1 MPHDV
6 DLIILLA
13 VGFGLALIF
22 GYLAVRLRLPPLIGY
37 LIAGI
42 IISPNTPGIVADI
55 HLANQLAELGVMFL
69 MFGVGMHFSLNDL
82 LQVRRIALPGA
93 ILQIAVATLLGI
105 GVSMIWGWSFGSAL
119 VFGLS
124 LSCAST
130 VVLLKAL
137 GDRGLLN
144 SVNGKIAVG
153 WLLVEDLV
161 MVLVLVL
168 LPATAALLGG
178 EALAGGADDNIWL
191 TLGITL
197 LKVVGFIAFMLI
209 IGKRLVPMIMQFVAR
224 LGSRELFTLTVVA
237 AAVSIAFGAYKIFGV
252 SMALGAFFAGMVVKE
267 SDFSHRAE
275 EETLPLRE
283 IFAILF
289 FVAVGM
295 LFDPRILVEQPVHV
309 LAVVAIIMVGK
320 TIAAMALVLFFRYPI
335 NTALTVGASLAQ
347 IGEFSFILATLG
359 VSLKLLSL
367 EGQNLILAG
376 ALISITL
383 NSFVFSAIEPVQRWI
398 RERSHL
404 ARLLER
410 SGDPLAMLP
419 DEVSQDYLRDQ
430 VVIVGHGEVGR
441 RITKQLMA
449 EDIKVVIA
457 EENREIVEN
466 LREKGIAAV
475 SGMAT
480 DPGVLIQAHIQHA
493 RLLVLSPM
501 DILDIHKIVDI
512 AKTLNPEI
520 QVLVCAESKEEAEV
534 IRRDQIGEVYFAKEE
549 MAKNMSNHIL
559 NQIQIAH
566 HQAPTKEQTLDTKKR
581 TVQCVFSYS
590 T

>member
-178 EALAGGADDNIWL
+178 EAFTGSTDDNIWL

-566 HQAPTKEQTLDTKKR
+566 HQTPTH
-581 TVQCVFSYS
+581 
-590 T
+590 

>member
-1 MPHDV
+1 MPHDI

-13 VGFGLALIF
+13 VGFGLALVF
-22 GYLAVRLRLPPLIGY
+22 GYIAARIRLPPLIGY

-42 IISPNTPGIVADI
+42 ILSPNTPGIVADM

-69 MFGVGMHFSLNDL
+69 MFGVGMHFSLSDL
-82 LQVRRIALPGA
+82 MQVRRIALPGA

-105 GVSMIWGWSFGSAL
+105 GISMMWGWSFGSAL

-168 LPATAALLGG
+168 LPATAVLLGG
-178 EALAGGADDNIWL
+178 TPIAGSDPTANIWM
-191 TLGITL
+191 TLAITL
-197 LKVVGFIAFMLI
+197 LKVAGFIAFMLI
-209 IGKRLVPMIMQFVAR
+209 IGKRLVPFIMQIVAR

-237 AAVSIAFGAYKIFGV
+237 AAVSIAFGAYKVFGV

-283 IFAILF
+283 IFSILF
-289 FVAVGM
+289 FVSVGM
-295 LFDPRILVEQPVHV
+295 LFDPRILIEQPLHV
-309 LAVVAIIMVGK
+309 LAVVGIIMIGK

-335 NTALTVGASLAQ
+335 NTALSVGASLAQ

-359 VSLKLLSL
+359 VSLHLLSL

-383 NSFVFSAIEPVQRWI
+383 NSFVFSAIEPIQNWI

-410 SGDPLAMLP
+410 SGDPLSMLP
-419 DEVSQDYLRDQ
+419 DEVSQEYLRDQ

-441 RITKQLMA
+441 RITRTLMQ
-449 EDIKVVIA
+449 DGIKVVIA

-475 SGMAT
+475 SGHAT
-480 DPGVLIQAHIQHA
+480 EAGVLIQAHIQHA

-512 AKTLNPEI
+512 AKTLNPQI

-534 IRRDQIGEVYFAKEE
+534 IRREAIGEVYFAKEE
-549 MAKNMSNHIL
+549 MAKNMTNHIL

-566 HQAPTKEQTLDTKKR
+566 HQDPTH
-581 TVQCVFSYS
+581 
-590 T
+590 

>member
-13 VGFGLALIF
+13 VGFGLALVF
-22 GYLAVRLRLPPLIGY
+22 GYLAARARLPPLIGY

-42 IISPNTPGIVADI
+42 IISPNTPGVVGDI
-55 HLANQLAELGVMFL
+55 QLANQLAELGVMFL
-69 MFGVGMHFSLNDL
+69 MFGVGMHFSLSDL
-82 LQVRRIALPGA
+82 MQVRRIALPGA

-105 GVSMIWGWSFGSAL
+105 GVSMMWGWSFGSAL

-161 MVLVLVL
+161 MVLALVL
-168 LPATAALLGG
+168 LPATALLLGG
-178 EALAGGADDNIWL
+178 VPIAGSDTDANIWM
-191 TLGITL
+191 TLALTL
-197 LKVVGFIAFMLI
+197 LKVAGFIAFMLI
-209 IGKRLVPMIMQFVAR
+209 IGKRLVPFIMQIVAR

-237 AAVSIAFGAYKIFGV
+237 AAVSIAFGAYKVFGV

-283 IFAILF
+283 IFSILF
-289 FVAVGM
+289 FVSVGM
-295 LFDPRILVEQPVHV
+295 LFDPRILFDQPMHV
-309 LAVVAIIMVGK
+309 LAVVGIIMVGK

-359 VSLKLLSL
+359 VSLQLLSL

-383 NSFVFSAIEPVQRWI
+383 NSFIFSAIEPVQNWI
-398 RERSHL
+398 RERSRL

-419 DEVSQDYLRDQ
+419 DDVSQDYLRDQ

-441 RITKQLMA
+441 RITRTLMA
-449 EDIKVVIA
+449 QDIKVVIA
-457 EENREIVEN
+457 EENRDIVES
-466 LREKGIAAV
+466 LRAKGIAAV
-475 SGMAT
+475 SGHARE
-480 DPGVLIQAHIQHA
+480 PSVLIQAHIQHA

-512 AKTLNPEI
+512 AKTLNPQI

-534 IRRDQIGEVYFAKEE
+534 IRRDGIGEVYFAKEE
-549 MAKNMSNHIL
+549 MAKNMTNHIL

-566 HQAPTKEQTLDTKKR
+566 HQEPTH
-581 TVQCVFSYS
+581 
-590 T
+590 

>member
-13 VGFGLALIF
+13 VGFGIALIF
-22 GYLAVRLRLPPLIGY
+22 GYIAARLRLPPLIGY
-37 LIAGI
+37 LVAGI

-105 GVSMIWGWSFGSAL
+105 GVSMFWGWSFGSAL
-119 VFGLS
+119 IFGLS

-137 GDRGLLN
+137 GDRGLLD

-168 LPATAALLGG
+168 LPATAVLLGG
-178 EALAGGADDNIWL
+178 HPLAGADPSQNIWITIGL
-191 TLGITL
+191 TL
-197 LKVVGFIAFMLI
+197 LKVTGFIAFMLI
-209 IGKRLVPMIMQFVAR
+209 IGKRLIPMIMQRVAR

-237 AAVSIAFGAYKIFGV
+237 SAVSVAYGSYAVFGV

-275 EETLPLRE
+275 EETLSLRE

-289 FVAVGM
+289 FVSVGM
-295 LFDPRILVEQPVHV
+295 LFDPKILIEQPLHI
-309 LAVVAIIMVGK
+309 LAVVAIIMIGK
-320 TIAAMALVLFFRYPI
+320 TLAAMALVLFFRYPI

-359 VSLKLLSL
+359 LSL
-367 EGQNLILAG
+367 GLLTLDAQNLILAG
-376 ALISITL
+376 ALFSITL
-383 NSFVFSAIEPVQRWI
+383 NSFVFSAIEPAQRWI

-419 DEVSQDYLRDQ
+419 DEVDQAYLRDQ
-430 VVIVGHGEVGR
+430 VVIIGYGGVGR
-441 RITKQLMA
+441 RISENLMQQN
-449 EDIKVVIA
+449 IKVVIA
-457 EENREIVEN
+457 EENREIVEK
-466 LREKGIAAV
+466 LRAQGMAAV
-475 SGMAT
+475 SGEAT
-480 DPGVLIQAHIQHA
+480 EPYVLIQAHIQHA
-493 RLLVLSPM
+493 RLLVISPM
-501 DILDIHKIVDI
+501 DILDIHRIVDI
-512 AKTLNPEI
+512 AKQLNPEI
-520 QVLVCAESKEEAEV
+520 QVLICAESKEEAAV
-534 IRRDQIGEVYFAKEE
+534 IRDENIGEVFYAKEE
-549 MAKNMSNHIL
+549 MAKNMSHHIL
-559 NQIQIAH
+559 NQIELAH
-566 HQAPTKEQTLDTKKR
+566 QSTLH
-581 TVQCVFSYS
+581 
-590 T
+590 

>member
-22 GYLAVRLRLPPLIGY
+22 GYIAARLRLPPLIGY

-42 IISPNTPGIVADI
+42 IISPKTPGIVADI
-55 HLANQLAELGVMFL
+55 TLANQLAELGVMFL
-69 MFGVGMHFSLNDL
+69 MFGVGMHFSLKDL
-82 LQVRRIALPGA
+82 IQVRRIAVPGA
-93 ILQIAVATLLGI
+93 ILQITVATLMGI
-105 GVSMIWGWSFGSAL
+105 AVSMMWGWNFGAAL

-137 GDRGLLN
+137 GDRGLLE

-161 MVLVLVL
+161 MVLALVL
-168 LPATAALLGG
+168 LPATAVLLGG
-178 EALAGGADDNIWL
+178 QALEGSDPNQNIWA

-197 LKVVGFIAFMLI
+197 LKVAGFIAFMLI
-209 IGKRLVPMIMQFVAR
+209 IGKRLVPMIMQYVAR

-237 AAVSIAFGAYKIFGV
+237 AAISIAYGSYAIFGV

-283 IFAILF
+283 VFSILF
-289 FVAVGM
+289 FVSVGM
-295 LFDPRILVEQPVHV
+295 LFDPRIILEQPLHI
-309 LAVVAIIMVGK
+309 LAVIGIIMIGK
-320 TIAAMALVLFFRYPI
+320 TLAAMALVLFFRYPL

-359 VSLKLLSL
+359 LSIGLLTL
-367 EGQNLILAG
+367 DAQNLILAG
-376 ALISITL
+376 ALISISL
-383 NSFVFSAIEPVQRWI
+383 NSVLFSAIEPVQNWI

-410 SGDPLAMLP
+410 SSDPLSMLP

-430 VVIVGHGEVGR
+430 VVMIGYGEVGR
-441 RITKQLMA
+441 RITRVLMD
-449 EDIKVVIA
+449 EGIKVVIA
-457 EENREIVEN
+457 EENREKVEN

-475 SGMAT
+475 SGRAT
-480 DPGVLIQAHIQHA
+480 EPSVLIQAHIQHA
-493 RLLVLSPM
+493 RLLVISPM
-501 DILDIHKIVDI
+501 DIIDIHKIVDT
-512 AKTLNPEI
+512 AKILNPQI
-520 QVLVCAESKEEAEV
+520 KVLLCAESKEEAEV
-534 IRRDQIGEVYFAKEE
+534 IRADEIGEVYYAKEE
-549 MAKNMSNHIL
+549 MAKNMTNHIL

-566 HQAPTKEQTLDTKKR
+566 QQESSH
-581 TVQCVFSYS
+581 
-590 T
+590 

>member
-13 VGFGLALIF
+13 VGFGMALIF
-22 GYLAVRLRLPPLIGY
+22 GYIAARLRLPPLIGY
-37 LIAGI
+37 LVAGI
-42 IISPNTPGIVADI
+42 IISPNTPGVVGDMQ
-55 HLANQLAELGVMFL
+55 LANQLAELGVMFL
-69 MFGVGMHFSLNDL
+69 MFGVGMHFSLKDL
-82 LQVRRIALPGA
+82 IQVRRIALPGA

-105 GVSMIWGWSFGSAL
+105 AVSMYWGWSLGSAI

-137 GDRGLLN
+137 GDRGLLD

-161 MVLVLVL
+161 MVLALVL
-168 LPATAALLGG
+168 LPATAVLLGG
-178 EALAGGADDNIWL
+178 QALPGTDTSQSIWV
-191 TLGITL
+191 TIGITL
-197 LKVVGFIAFMLI
+197 LKVTGFIAFMLI
-209 IGKRLVPMIMQFVAR
+209 IGKRLVPMILQLVAR

-237 AAVSIAFGAYKIFGV
+237 AAVSIAYGSYAVFGV

-283 IFAILF
+283 IFSILF
-289 FVAVGM
+289 FVSVGM
-295 LFDPRILVEQPVHV
+295 LFDPAILLAEPLRI

-320 TIAAMALVLFFRYPI
+320 TLAAIALVLFFRYPI

-359 VSLKLLSL
+359 LSL
-367 EGQNLILAG
+367 GLLTQDAQNLILAG
-376 ALISITL
+376 ALFSITL
-383 NSFVFSAIEPVQRWI
+383 NSFIFSAIEPAQRWI

-419 DEVSQDYLRDQ
+419 DEMDQEYLRDQ
-430 VVIVGHGEVGR
+430 VVIIGYGGVGR
-441 RITKQLMA
+441 RISENLIQQN
-449 EDIKVVIA
+449 IKVVIA
-457 EENREIVEN
+457 EENREIVEK
-466 LREKGIAAV
+466 LRFEGIAAV
-475 SGMAT
+475 SGEAT
-480 DPGVLIQAHIQHA
+480 EPYVLIQAHIQHA
-493 RLLVLSPM
+493 RLLVISPM
-501 DILDIHKIVDI
+501 DILDIHRIIDI
-512 AKTLNPEI
+512 AKQLNPEI
-520 QVLVCAESKEEAEV
+520 QVLICAESKEEAV
-534 IRRDQIGEVYFAKEE
+534 IIRKENIGEVFYAKEE
-549 MAKNMSNHIL
+549 MAKNMSHHIL
-559 NQIQIAH
+559 NQIELAH
-566 HQAPTKEQTLDTKKR
+566 K
-581 TVQCVFSYS
+581 S
-590 T
+590 TAH

>member
-1 MPHDV
+1 
-6 DLIILLA
+6 
-13 VGFGLALIF
+13 
-22 GYLAVRLRLPPLIGY
+22 
-37 LIAGI
+37 
-42 IISPNTPGIVADI
+42 
-55 HLANQLAELGVMFL
+55 
-69 MFGVGMHFSLNDL
+69 
-82 LQVRRIALPGA
+82 
-93 ILQIAVATLLGI
+93 
-105 GVSMIWGWSFGSAL
+105 
-119 VFGLS
+119 
-124 LSCAST
+124 
-130 VVLLKAL
+130 
-137 GDRGLLN
+137 
-144 SVNGKIAVG
+144 
-153 WLLVEDLV
+153 
-161 MVLVLVL
+161 
-168 LPATAALLGG
+168 
-178 EALAGGADDNIWL
+178 
-191 TLGITL
+191 
-197 LKVVGFIAFMLI
+197 
-209 IGKRLVPMIMQFVAR
+209 
-224 LGSRELFTLTVVA
+224 
-237 AAVSIAFGAYKIFGV
+237 
-252 SMALGAFFAGMVVKE
+252 
-267 SDFSHRAE
+267 
-275 EETLPLRE
+275 
-283 IFAILF
+283 
-289 FVAVGM
+289 
-295 LFDPRILVEQPVHV
+295 
-309 LAVVAIIMVGK
+309 
-320 TIAAMALVLFFRYPI
+320 MALVLFFRYPI

-566 HQAPTKEQTLDTKKR
+566 HQAPTH
-581 TVQCVFSYS
+581 
-590 T
+590 

>member
-13 VGFGLALIF
+13 VGFGMALIF
-22 GYLAVRLRLPPLIGY
+22 GYIAARLRLPPLIGY

-42 IISPNTPGIVADI
+42 IISPNTPGIVGDI

-105 GVSMIWGWSFGSAL
+105 GVSMYWGWSFGSAL
-119 VFGLS
+119 IFGLS

-137 GDRGLLN
+137 GDRGLLD

-161 MVLVLVL
+161 MVLALVL
-168 LPATAALLGG
+168 LPATAMLLGG
-178 EALAGGADDNIWL
+178 HALPGTDTSQSIWL
-191 TLGITL
+191 TIGITL
-197 LKVVGFIAFMLI
+197 LKVTGFIAFMLI

-237 AAVSIAFGAYKIFGV
+237 AAVSIAYGSYAVFGV

-283 IFAILF
+283 IFSILF
-289 FVAVGM
+289 FVSVGM
-295 LFDPRILVEQPVHV
+295 LFDPSILIEEPLRIL
-309 LAVVAIIMVGK
+309 AVIAIIMVGK
-320 TIAAMALVLFFRYPI
+320 TLAAIALVLFFLYPI

-359 VSLKLLSL
+359 LSL
-367 EGQNLILAG
+367 GLLTPDAQNLILAG
-376 ALISITL
+376 ALFSITL

-410 SGDPLAMLP
+410 SADPLAMLP
-419 DEVSQDYLRDQ
+419 DEVDQAYLRDQ
-430 VVIVGHGEVGR
+430 VVIIGYGGVGR
-441 RITKQLMA
+441 RISENLIQQN
-449 EDIKVVIA
+449 IKVVIA
-457 EENREIVEN
+457 EENREIVEK
-466 LREKGIAAV
+466 LRSQGIAAV
-475 SGMAT
+475 SGEAT
-480 DPGVLIQAHIQHA
+480 EPNVLIQAHIQHA
-493 RLLVLSPM
+493 RLLVISPM
-501 DILDIHKIVDI
+501 DILDIHRIVDI
-512 AKTLNPEI
+512 SKQLNPEI
-520 QVLVCAESKEEAEV
+520 QVLICAESKEEAAV
-534 IRRDQIGEVYFAKEE
+534 IRQENLGEVFYAKEE
-549 MAKNMSNHIL
+549 MAKNMSHHIL
-559 NQIQIAH
+559 NQIELAH
-566 HQAPTKEQTLDTKKR
+566 QYPAH
-581 TVQCVFSYS
+581 
-590 T
+590 

>member
-13 VGFGLALIF
+13 VGFGVALIF
-22 GYLAVRLRLPPLIGY
+22 GYIAARLRLPPLIGY

-42 IISPNTPGIVADI
+42 IISPNTPGIEADI

-69 MFGVGMHFSLNDL
+69 MFGVGMHFSLKDL
-82 LQVRRIALPGA
+82 LLVRRIALPGA

-105 GVSMIWGWSFGSAL
+105 GVSMLWGWSFGSAL

-137 GDRGLLN
+137 GDRGLLD

-168 LPATAALLGG
+168 LPATAVLLGG
-178 EALAGGADDNIWL
+178 KAPAGADGNIWL

-197 LKVVGFIAFMLI
+197 LKVIGFIAFMLI
-209 IGKRLVPMIMQFVAR
+209 VGKRVVPIIMQFVAR

-237 AAVSIAFGAYKIFGV
+237 AAVSIAYGSYAIFGV

-283 IFAILF
+283 IFSILF
-289 FVAVGM
+289 FVSVGM
-295 LFDPRILVEQPVHV
+295 LFDPHILVESPLHI
-309 LAVVAIIMVGK
+309 LAVIAIIMVGK
-320 TIAAMALVLFFRYPI
+320 TLAAMALVLFFRYPI

-359 VSLKLLSL
+359 VSLGLLSL
-367 EGQNLILAG
+367 EAQNLILAG
-376 ALISITL
+376 ALFSITL
-383 NSFVFSAIEPVQRWI
+383 NSFIFSAIEPVQRWI

-419 DEVSQDYLRDQ
+419 DEVDQAYLRDQ
-430 VVIVGHGEVGR
+430 VVIVGYGGVGR
-441 RITKQLMA
+441 RITENLIN
-449 EDIKVVIA
+449 ENIKVVIA
-457 EENREIVEN
+457 EENREIVEK
-466 LREKGIAAV
+466 LRNANIAAV
-475 SGMAT
+475 SGVAT
-480 DPGVLIQAHIQHA
+480 EPSVLIQAHIMHA
-493 RLLVLSPM
+493 RLLVISPM
-501 DILDIHKIVDI
+501 DILDIHRIVAI
-512 AKTLNPEI
+512 AKQLNPQI
-520 QVLVCAESKEEAEV
+520 QVLICAESKEEAAV
-534 IRRDQIGEVYFAKEE
+534 IRDENIGEVFYAKEE
-549 MAKNMSNHIL
+549 MAKNMSHHIL
-559 NQIQIAH
+559 NQIELAH
-566 HQAPTKEQTLDTKKR
+566 QS
-581 TVQCVFSYS
+581 TVH
-590 T
+590 

>member
-13 VGFGLALIF
+13 VGFGVALFF
-22 GYLAVRLRLPPLIGY
+22 GYIAARLRLPPLIGY

-42 IISPNTPGIVADI
+42 IISPNTPGVEADI

-82 LQVRRIALPGA
+82 LLVRRIALPGA

-105 GVSMIWGWSFGSAL
+105 GVSMLWGWNFGSAL

-137 GDRGLLN
+137 GDRGLLD

-168 LPATAALLGG
+168 LPATAVLLGG
-178 EALAGGADDNIWL
+178 KAPAGAEGNIWL

-197 LKVVGFIAFMLI
+197 LKVIGFIAFMLI
-209 IGKRLVPMIMQFVAR
+209 VGKRVVPIIMQFVAR

-237 AAVSIAFGAYKIFGV
+237 AAVSIAYGSYAIFGV

-283 IFAILF
+283 IFSILF
-289 FVAVGM
+289 FVSVGM
-295 LFDPRILVEQPVHV
+295 LFDPHILIERPLHI
-309 LAVVAIIMVGK
+309 LAVIAIIMVGK
-320 TIAAMALVLFFRYPI
+320 TLAAMALVLFFRYPI

-359 VSLKLLSL
+359 VSLGLLTL
-367 EGQNLILAG
+367 EAQNLILAG
-376 ALISITL
+376 ALFSITL
-383 NSFVFSAIEPVQRWI
+383 NSFIFSAIEPVQRWI

-419 DEVSQDYLRDQ
+419 DEVDQSYLRDQ
-430 VVIVGHGEVGR
+430 VVIVGYGGVGR
-441 RITKQLMA
+441 RITENLINQN
-449 EDIKVVIA
+449 IKVVIA
-457 EENREIVEN
+457 EENREIVEK
-466 LREKGIAAV
+466 LRQANIAAV
-475 SGMAT
+475 SGVAT
-480 DPGVLIQAHIQHA
+480 EPGVFIHAHIMHA
-493 RLLVLSPM
+493 RLLVISPM
-501 DILDIHKIVDI
+501 DILDIHRIVDI
-512 AKTLNPEI
+512 AKQLNPQI
-520 QVLVCAESKEEAEV
+520 QVLICAESKEEATV
-534 IRRDQIGEVYFAKEE
+534 IRDEHIGEVFYAKEE
-549 MAKNMSNHIL
+549 MAKNMSHHIL
-559 NQIQIAH
+559 NQIQLAH
-566 HQAPTKEQTLDTKKR
+566 Q
-581 TVQCVFSYS
+581 S
-590 T
+590 THH

>member
-13 VGFGLALIF
+13 VGFGMALIF
-22 GYLAVRLRLPPLIGY
+22 GYIAARLRLPPLIGY
-37 LIAGI
+37 LVAGI
-42 IISPNTPGIVADI
+42 IISPNTPGVVGDI
-55 HLANQLAELGVMFL
+55 QLANQLAELGVMFL
-69 MFGVGMHFSLNDL
+69 MFGVGMHFSLKDL

-93 ILQIAVATLLGI
+93 ILQIAVATLLGV
-105 GVSMIWGWSFGSAL
+105 GVSMYWGWSFGSAL
-119 VFGLS
+119 IFGLS

-137 GDRGLLN
+137 GDRGLLD

-161 MVLVLVL
+161 MVLALVL
-168 LPATAALLGG
+168 LPATAVLLGG
-178 EALAGGADDNIWL
+178 QALPETDSSQSIWI
-191 TLGITL
+191 TIGITL
-197 LKVVGFIAFMLI
+197 LKVTGFIAFMLI

-237 AAVSIAFGAYKIFGV
+237 AAVSIAYGSYAVFGV

-283 IFAILF
+283 IFSILF
-289 FVAVGM
+289 FVSVGM
-295 LFDPRILVEQPVHV
+295 LFDPSILVEAPLKI

-320 TIAAMALVLFFRYPI
+320 TLAAMALVLFFRYPI

-359 VSLKLLSL
+359 LSL
-367 EGQNLILAG
+367 GLLTPDAQNLILAG
-376 ALISITL
+376 ALFSITL

-419 DEVSQDYLRDQ
+419 DEVDQAYLRDQ
-430 VVIVGHGEVGR
+430 VVIIGYGGVGR
-441 RITKQLMA
+441 RISENLMQQN
-449 EDIKVVIA
+449 IKVVIA
-457 EENREIVEN
+457 EENREIVEK
-466 LREKGIAAV
+466 LRTQGIAAV
-475 SGMAT
+475 SGEAT
-480 DPGVLIQAHIQHA
+480 EPNVLIQAHIQHA
-493 RLLVLSPM
+493 RLLVISPM
-501 DILDIHKIVDI
+501 DILDIHRIVDI
-512 AKTLNPEI
+512 SKQLNPEI
-520 QVLVCAESKEEAEV
+520 QVLICAESKEEAV
-534 IRRDQIGEVYFAKEE
+534 IIREENIGEVFYAKEE
-549 MAKNMSNHIL
+549 MAKNMSHHIL
-559 NQIQIAH
+559 NQIELAH
-566 HQAPTKEQTLDTKKR
+566 QSEAH
-581 TVQCVFSYS
+581 
-590 T
+590 

>member
-22 GYLAVRLRLPPLIGY
+22 GYIAARIRLPPLIGY

-42 IISPNTPGIVADI
+42 IISPNTPGVVGDI
-55 HLANQLAELGVMFL
+55 QLANQLAELGVMFL
-69 MFGVGMHFSLNDL
+69 MFGVGMHFSLSDL
-82 LQVRRIALPGA
+82 MQVRRIALPGA

-105 GVSMIWGWSFGSAL
+105 GVSMMWGWSFGSAL

-168 LPATAALLGG
+168 LPATAVLLGG
-178 EALAGGADDNIWL
+178 TPIAGTDPNANIWL
-191 TLGITL
+191 TLGVTL
-197 LKVVGFIAFMLI
+197 IKVTGFIAFMLI
-209 IGKRLVPMIMQFVAR
+209 VGKRLVPWIMQMVAR

-237 AAVSIAFGAYKIFGV
+237 AAVSIAFGAYKVFGV

-283 IFAILF
+283 IFSILF
-289 FVAVGM
+289 FVSVGM
-295 LFDPRILVEQPVHV
+295 LFDPRILIEQPLHV
-309 LAVVAIIMVGK
+309 LAVIGIIMIGK

-359 VSLKLLSL
+359 LSLNLLSI

-383 NSFVFSAIEPVQRWI
+383 NSFIFSAIEPVQNWI

-410 SGDPLAMLP
+410 SGDPLSMLP
-419 DEVSQDYLRDQ
+419 DEVSQEYLRDQ
-430 VVIVGHGEVGR
+430 VVLVGHGEVGR
-441 RITKQLMA
+441 RITRELMA
-449 EDIKVVIA
+449 QNIKVVIA
-457 EENREIVEN
+457 EENREIVER
-466 LREKGIAAV
+466 LRQKGIAAV
-475 SGMAT
+475 SGHAT
-480 DPGVLIQAHIQHA
+480 EPSVLIQAHIQHA

-512 AKTLNPEI
+512 AKTLNPQI

-534 IRRDQIGEVYFAKEE
+534 IRRDNIGEVYFAKEE
-549 MAKNMSNHIL
+549 MAKNMTNHIL

-566 HQAPTKEQTLDTKKR
+566 HQEPTH
-581 TVQCVFSYS
+581 
-590 T
+590 

>member
-22 GYLAVRLRLPPLIGY
+22 GYIAARLRFPPLIGY

-42 IISPNTPGIVADI
+42 IISPNTPGIVGDI

-82 LQVRRIALPGA
+82 VQVRRIAVPGA
-93 ILQIAVATLLGI
+93 ILQITVATLLGM
-105 GVSMIWGWSFGSAL
+105 GVSMMWDWSFGSAL
-119 VFGLS
+119 IFGLS

-168 LPATAALLGG
+168 LPATAVLLGG
-178 EALAGGADDNIWL
+178 TPIAGSDPEANIWL
-191 TLGITL
+191 TLVMTL
-197 LKVVGFIAFMLI
+197 LKVIGFIAFMLI
-209 IGKRLVPMIMQFVAR
+209 IGKRLVPFIMHMVAR

-283 IFAILF
+283 IFSILF
-289 FVAVGM
+289 FVSVGM
-295 LFDPRILVEQPVHV
+295 LFDPLILIQQPLHV
-309 LAVVAIIMVGK
+309 LAVVGIILIGK

-359 VSLKLLSL
+359 VSLQLLSI

-383 NSFVFSAIEPVQRWI
+383 NSFIFAAVEPIQQWI
-398 RERSHL
+398 RDRSHL

-441 RITKQLMA
+441 HITQTLMQQG
-449 EDIKVVIA
+449 IKVVIA
-457 EENREIVEN
+457 EENREIVED
-466 LREKGIAAV
+466 LRAKGIAAV
-475 SGMAT
+475 SGHAT
-480 DPGVLIQAHIQHA
+480 EAGVLIQAHIQHA

-501 DILDIHKIVDI
+501 DLLDIHKIVDI
-512 AKTLNPEI
+512 AKILNPQI
-520 QVLVCAESKEEAEV
+520 QVLVCAESNEQAER
-534 IRRDQIGEVYFAKEE
+534 IRSDHLGEVYFAKTE

-566 HQAPTKEQTLDTKKR
+566 QHTPTH
-581 TVQCVFSYS
+581 
-590 T
+590 

>member
-6 DLIILLA
+6 GLIILLA
-13 VGFGLALIF
+13 VGFGLALVF
-22 GYLAVRLRLPPLIGY
+22 GYIAARLRLPPLIGY
-37 LIAGI
+37 LVAGI
-42 IISPNTPGIVADI
+42 LISPNTPGIEGDI

-69 MFGVGMHFSLNDL
+69 MFGVGMHFSLSDL
-82 LQVRRIALPGA
+82 IQVRRIALPGA
-93 ILQIAVATLLGI
+93 ILQIAVATLLGV
-105 GVSMIWGWSFGSAL
+105 GVTLLWDWPFGSAL

-168 LPATAALLGG
+168 LPATATLLGG
-178 EALAGGADDNIWL
+178 VTSSNNGDSNIWL

-197 LKVVGFIAFMLI
+197 LKVAGFIAFMLI
-209 IGKRLVPMIMQFVAR
+209 IGKRLVPFIMQIVAR

-237 AAVSIAFGAYKIFGV
+237 AAVSIAYGSYVIFGV

-283 IFAILF
+283 IFSILF
-289 FVAVGM
+289 FVSVGM
-295 LFDPRILVEQPVHV
+295 LFEPRILIEHPLNI
-309 LAVVAIIMVGK
+309 LAVVAIIMIGK
-320 TIAAMALVLFFRYPI
+320 TVAAMALVLFFRYPI

-367 EGQNLILAG
+367 EAQNLILAG

-383 NSFVFSAIEPVQRWI
+383 NSFMFSAVEPIQRWI
-398 RERSHL
+398 RARSNL

-410 SGDPLAMLP
+410 SSDPLAMLP
-419 DEVSQDYLRDQ
+419 DEVSQDYLHDQ
-430 VVIVGHGEVGR
+430 VVIIGYGETGR
-441 RITKQLMA
+441 RIIKTLQQHQ
-449 EDIKVVIA
+449 IKVVIA
-457 EENREIVEN
+457 DENREIIEN
-466 LREKGIAAV
+466 LREKGVAAV
-475 SGMAT
+475 KGSAT
-480 DPGVLIQAHIQHA
+480 EPSVLIQAHIMHA
-493 RLLVLSPM
+493 RLLVISALI
-501 DILDIHKIVDI
+501 DIVNIHQIVNI
-512 AKTLNPEI
+512 AKQLNPHL
-520 QVLVCAESKEEAEV
+520 QVLLCAESSEEAKILRAEE
-534 IRRDQIGEVYFAKEE
+534 IGEVYFAKEE
-549 MAKNMSNHIL
+549 MAKNMSQHIL
-559 NQIQIAH
+559 QHIALA
-566 HQAPTKEQTLDTKKR
+566 HQ
-581 TVQCVFSYS
+581 SNNS
-590 T
+590 H

>member
-13 VGFGLALIF
+13 VGFGMALIF
-22 GYLAVRLRLPPLIGY
+22 GYIAARLRLPPLIGY
-37 LIAGI
+37 LVAGI
-42 IISPNTPGIVADI
+42 IISPNTPGVVGDMQ
-55 HLANQLAELGVMFL
+55 LANQLAELGVMFL
-69 MFGVGMHFSLNDL
+69 MFGVGMHFSLKDL
-82 LQVRRIALPGA
+82 IQVRRIALPGA

-105 GVSMIWGWSFGSAL
+105 AVSMYWGWSLGSAI

-137 GDRGLLN
+137 GDRGLLD

-161 MVLVLVL
+161 MVVALVL
-168 LPATAALLGG
+168 LPATAVLLGG
-178 EALAGGADDNIWL
+178 QTLPGTDTSQSIWV
-191 TLGITL
+191 TIGITL
-197 LKVVGFIAFMLI
+197 LKVTGFIAFMLI
-209 IGKRLVPMIMQFVAR
+209 IGKRLVPMILQLVAR

-237 AAVSIAFGAYKIFGV
+237 AAVSIAYGSYAVFGV

-283 IFAILF
+283 IFSILF
-289 FVAVGM
+289 FVSVGM
-295 LFDPRILVEQPVHV
+295 LFDPAISLAEPLRI

-320 TIAAMALVLFFRYPI
+320 TLAAIALVLFFRYPI

-359 VSLKLLSL
+359 LSL
-367 EGQNLILAG
+367 GLLTQDAQNLILAG
-376 ALISITL
+376 ALFSITL
-383 NSFVFSAIEPVQRWI
+383 NSFVFSAIEPAQRWI

-419 DEVSQDYLRDQ
+419 DEMDQEYLRDQ
-430 VVIVGHGEVGR
+430 VVIIGYGGVGR
-441 RITKQLMA
+441 RISENLIQQN
-449 EDIKVVIA
+449 IKVVIA
-457 EENREIVEN
+457 EENREIVEK
-466 LREKGIAAV
+466 LRFEGIAAV
-475 SGMAT
+475 SGEAT
-480 DPGVLIQAHIQHA
+480 EPYVLIQAHIQHA
-493 RLLVLSPM
+493 RLLVISPM
-501 DILDIHKIVDI
+501 DILDIHRIIDI
-512 AKTLNPEI
+512 AKQLNPEI
-520 QVLVCAESKEEAEV
+520 QVLICAESKEEAV
-534 IRRDQIGEVYFAKEE
+534 IIRKENIGEVFYAKEE
-549 MAKNMSNHIL
+549 MAKNMSHHIL
-559 NQIQIAH
+559 NQIELAH
-566 HQAPTKEQTLDTKKR
+566 K
-581 TVQCVFSYS
+581 S
-590 T
+590 TAH

>member
-22 GYLAVRLRLPPLIGY
+22 GYIAARIRLPPLIGY

-42 IISPNTPGIVADI
+42 LISPNTPGVVGDI
-55 HLANQLAELGVMFL
+55 QLANQLAELGVMFL

-82 LQVRRIALPGA
+82 MQVRRIALPGA
-93 ILQIAVATLLGI
+93 VLQIAVATLLGI

-137 GDRGLLN
+137 SDRGLLN

-168 LPATAALLGG
+168 LPATAVLLGG
-178 EALAGGADDNIWL
+178 TPVAGTNPDANIWL
-191 TLGITL
+191 TLGLTL
-197 LKVVGFIAFMLI
+197 LKVAGFIAFMLI
-209 IGKRLVPMIMQFVAR
+209 IGKRLVPWIMQLVAR

-237 AAVSIAFGAYKIFGV
+237 AAVSIAFGAYKVFGV

-283 IFAILF
+283 IFSILF
-289 FVAVGM
+289 FVSVGM
-295 LFDPRILVEQPVHV
+295 LFDPRILIEQPLHV
-309 LAVVAIIMVGK
+309 LAVVGIIMIGK

-359 VSLKLLSL
+359 LSLNLLSI

-383 NSFVFSAIEPVQRWI
+383 NSFVFSAIEPVQKWI
-398 RERSHL
+398 RERSDL

-410 SGDPLAMLP
+410 SGDPLSMLP
-419 DEVSQDYLRDQ
+419 DEVSQEYLRDQ

-441 RITKQLMA
+441 RITRELMSQ
-449 EDIKVVIA
+449 DIKVVIA
-457 EENREIVEN
+457 EENREIVES
-466 LREKGIAAV
+466 LRQKGIAAV
-475 SGMAT
+475 SGHAT
-480 DPGVLIQAHIQHA
+480 EAGVLIQAHIQHA

-512 AKTLNPEI
+512 AKTLNPQI
-520 QVLVCAESKEEAEV
+520 QVLISAESKEEAEV
-534 IRRDQIGEVYFAKEE
+534 IRRDGIGEVYFAKEE
-549 MAKNMSNHIL
+549 MAKNMTNHIL

-566 HQAPTKEQTLDTKKR
+566 HQDPTH
-581 TVQCVFSYS
+581 
-590 T
+590 

>member
-1 MPHDV
+1 M
-6 DLIILLA
+6 
-13 VGFGLALIF
+13 ALVF
-22 GYLAVRLRLPPLIGY
+22 GYIAAHLRLPPLMGY
-37 LIAGI
+37 LIAGV

-82 LQVRRIALPGA
+82 MQVRRIALPGA
-93 ILQIAVATLLGI
+93 VLQIAVATLLGV
-105 GVSMIWGWSFGSAL
+105 GVSMMWGWSFGSAL
-119 VFGLS
+119 IFGLS

-137 GDRGLLN
+137 GDRGLLD

-161 MVLVLVL
+161 MVLALVL
-168 LPATAALLGG
+168 LPATAVLLGG
-178 EALAGGADDNIWL
+178 QAIDNASDENIWL
-191 TLGITL
+191 TLGLTL
-197 LKVVGFIAFMLI
+197 LKVSGFIAFMLI
-209 IGKRLVPMIMQFVAR
+209 VGKRLVPFIMQIVAR

-283 IFAILF
+283 IFSILF

-295 LFDPRILVEQPVHV
+295 LFDPRILIEEPLHV
-309 LAVVAIIMVGK
+309 LAVVGIIMVGK
-320 TIAAMALVLFFRYPI
+320 TIAAMALVLFFRYPL

-359 VSLKLLSL
+359 VSLQLLSL

-383 NSFVFSAIEPVQRWI
+383 NSFVFSAIEPVQNWI
-398 RERSHL
+398 RERSYL

-410 SGDPLAMLP
+410 SNDPLAMLP

-441 RITKQLMA
+441 HITQNLMA
-449 EDIKVVIA
+449 ENIKVVIA
-457 EENREIVEN
+457 EENREIVED

-475 SGMAT
+475 SGIAT
-480 DPGVLIQAHIQHA
+480 EAGVLIQAHIQHA

-512 AKTLNPEI
+512 AKTLNPAI
-520 QVLVCAESKEEAEV
+520 QVLVCAESKAEAEV
-534 IRRDQIGEVYFAKEE
+534 IRKDNIGEVYFAKEE
-549 MAKNMSNHIL
+549 MAKNMSNYIL
-559 NQIQIAH
+559 NQIEIAH
-566 HQAPTKEQTLDTKKR
+566 HQPPTH
-581 TVQCVFSYS
+581 
-590 T
+590 

>member
-6 DLIILLA
+6 DLIVLLA
-13 VGFGLALIF
+13 VGFGVALFF
-22 GYLAVRLRLPPLIGY
+22 GYLAARLRLPPLIGY

-42 IISPNTPGIVADI
+42 IISPNTPGIEADI

-82 LQVRRIALPGA
+82 LLVRRIAVPGA
-93 ILQIAVATLLGI
+93 ILQIAVATLLGV
-105 GVSMIWGWSFGSAL
+105 GVSMLWGWSFGSAL

-137 GDRGLLN
+137 GDRSLLD

-168 LPATAALLGG
+168 LPATAVLLGG
-178 EALAGGADDNIWL
+178 KAPEGADGNIWL
-191 TLGITL
+191 TLGLTL
-197 LKVVGFIAFMLI
+197 LKVIGFIAFMLI
-209 IGKRLVPMIMQFVAR
+209 VGKRVVPIIMQFVAR

-237 AAVSIAFGAYKIFGV
+237 AAVSIAYGSYAIFGV

-283 IFAILF
+283 IFSILF
-289 FVAVGM
+289 FVSVGM
-295 LFDPRILVEQPVHV
+295 LFDPHILVERPLHI
-309 LAVVAIIMVGK
+309 LAVIAIIMVGK
-320 TIAAMALVLFFRYPI
+320 TLAAMALVLFFRYPI

-359 VSLKLLSL
+359 VSLGLLSL
-367 EGQNLILAG
+367 EAQNLILAG
-376 ALISITL
+376 ALFSITL
-383 NSFVFSAIEPVQRWI
+383 NSFIFSAIEPVQRWI

-419 DEVSQDYLRDQ
+419 DEVDQAYLRDQ
-430 VVIVGHGEVGR
+430 VVIVGYGGVGR
-441 RITKQLMA
+441 RITENLIN
-449 EDIKVVIA
+449 ENIKVVIA
-457 EENREIVEN
+457 EENREIVEK
-466 LREKGIAAV
+466 LRQSNIAAV
-475 SGMAT
+475 SGVAT
-480 DPGVLIQAHIQHA
+480 EPGVLIQAHIMHA
-493 RLLVLSPM
+493 RLLVISPM
-501 DILDIHKIVDI
+501 DILDIHRIVAI
-512 AKTLNPEI
+512 AKQLNPQI
-520 QVLVCAESKEEAEV
+520 QVLICAESKEEAAV
-534 IRRDQIGEVYFAKEE
+534 IRDENIGEVFYAKEE
-549 MAKNMSNHIL
+549 MAKNMSHHIL
-559 NQIQIAH
+559 NQIELAH
-566 HQAPTKEQTLDTKKR
+566 Q
-581 TVQCVFSYS
+581 S
-590 T
+590 TIH

>member
-13 VGFGLALIF
+13 VGFGIALIF
-22 GYLAVRLRLPPLIGY
+22 GYIAARLRLPPLIGY
-37 LIAGI
+37 LVAGI

-82 LQVRRIALPGA
+82 LLVRRIALPGA
-93 ILQIAVATLLGI
+93 ILQIAVATLLGVA
-105 GVSMIWGWSFGSAL
+105 VSMFWGWSFGSAL
-119 VFGLS
+119 IFGLS

-137 GDRGLLN
+137 SDRGLLD

-168 LPATAALLGG
+168 LPATAVLLGG
-178 EALAGGADDNIWL
+178 HTLAGTDTSQNIWITIGL
-191 TLGITL
+191 TL
-197 LKVVGFIAFMLI
+197 LKVTGFIAFMLI
-209 IGKRLVPMIMQFVAR
+209 IGKRLIPKIMQLVAR

-237 AAVSIAFGAYKIFGV
+237 AAVSIAYGSYAIFGV

-275 EETLPLRE
+275 EETLSLRE

-289 FVAVGM
+289 FVSVGM
-295 LFDPRILVEQPVHV
+295 LFDPKILIEQPLHI
-309 LAVVAIIMVGK
+309 LAVVAIIMIGK
-320 TIAAMALVLFFRYPI
+320 TLAAMALVLFFRYPI

-359 VSLKLLSL
+359 LSL
-367 EGQNLILAG
+367 GLLTPDAQNLILAG
-376 ALISITL
+376 ALFSITL
-383 NSFVFSAIEPVQRWI
+383 NSFVFSAIEPAQRWI

-419 DEVSQDYLRDQ
+419 DEVDQAYLRDQ
-430 VVIVGHGEVGR
+430 VVIIGYGGVGR
-441 RITKQLMA
+441 RISENLMQQN
-449 EDIKVVIA
+449 IKVVIA
-457 EENREIVEN
+457 EENREIVEK
-466 LREKGIAAV
+466 LRAQGMAAV
-475 SGMAT
+475 SGEAT
-480 DPGVLIQAHIQHA
+480 EPYVLIQAHIQHA
-493 RLLVLSPM
+493 RLLVISPM
-501 DILDIHKIVDI
+501 DILDIHRIVDI
-512 AKTLNPEI
+512 AQQLNPQI
-520 QVLVCAESKEEAEV
+520 QVLICAESKEEAAV
-534 IRRDQIGEVYFAKEE
+534 IRDENIGEVFYAKEE
-549 MAKNMSNHIL
+549 MAKNMSHHIL
-559 NQIQIAH
+559 NQIELAH
-566 HQAPTKEQTLDTKKR
+566 QSTLH
-581 TVQCVFSYS
+581 
-590 T
+590 

>member
-6 DLIILLA
+6 ELIILLA
-13 VGFGLALIF
+13 VGFGFALIF
-22 GYLAVRLRLPPLIGY
+22 GYIAARLRLPPLIGY

-42 IISPNTPGIVADI
+42 ILSPNTPGIVGDI

-82 LQVRRIALPGA
+82 MQVKRIALPGA
-93 ILQIAVATLLGI
+93 VLQIAVATLLGM
-105 GVSMIWGWSFGSAL
+105 GVSMLWGWNMGSAL

-168 LPATAALLGG
+168 LPATAVLLGG
-178 EALAGGADDNIWL
+178 QPLTDSAADENIWL

-197 LKVVGFIAFMLI
+197 LKVMGFIAFMLI
-209 IGKRLVPMIMQFVAR
+209 IGKRLVPMIMQVVAR

-237 AAVSIAFGAYKIFGV
+237 AAVSIAFGAYKVFGV

-283 IFAILF
+283 IFSILF
-289 FVAVGM
+289 FVSVGM
-295 LFDPRILVEQPVHV
+295 LFDPRILIEQPLHV
-309 LAVVAIIMVGK
+309 LFVVAIIMIGK

-359 VSLKLLSL
+359 VSLNLLSM

-383 NSFVFSAIEPVQRWI
+383 NYFVFSAIEPAQKLI
-398 RERSHL
+398 RERSNL

-430 VVIVGHGEVGR
+430 VVLVGHGEVGR
-441 RITKQLMA
+441 RITRELMH
-449 EDIKVVIA
+449 ENIKVVIA
-457 EENREIVEN
+457 EENREIVED

-475 SGMAT
+475 SGVAT
-480 DPGVLIQAHIQHA
+480 EPGVLIQAHIQHA
-493 RLLVLSPM
+493 RLLVISPM

-512 AKTLNPEI
+512 AKTLNPSI

-534 IRRDQIGEVYFAKEE
+534 IRRDNIGEVYYAKEE

-566 HQAPTKEQTLDTKKR
+566 HQTPTH
-581 TVQCVFSYS
+581 
-590 T
+590 

>member
-13 VGFGLALIF
+13 VGFGLALAF
-22 GYLAVRLRLPPLIGY
+22 GYIAARLRLPPLIGY

-42 IISPNTPGIVADI
+42 LISPNTPGVVGDI
-55 HLANQLAELGVMFL
+55 QLANQLAELGVMFL

-82 LQVRRIALPGA
+82 MQVRRIALPGA
-93 ILQIAVATLLGI
+93 ILQIAVATLLGV
-105 GVSMIWGWSFGSAL
+105 GVSMLWGWSFGSAL

-137 GDRGLLN
+137 GDRGLLE
-144 SVNGKIAVG
+144 SINGKIAVG

-161 MVLVLVL
+161 MVLALVL
-168 LPATAALLGG
+168 LPATAVLLGG
-178 EALAGGADDNIWL
+178 QALEGSSDGNIWL

-197 LKVVGFIAFMLI
+197 LKVAGFIAFMLI
-209 IGKRLVPMIMQFVAR
+209 VGKRLIPMIMQVVAR

-237 AAVSIAFGAYKIFGV
+237 AAVSIAFGAYKVFGV

-283 IFAILF
+283 IFSILF
-289 FVAVGM
+289 FVSVGM
-295 LFDPRILVEQPVHV
+295 LFDPRIMIEQPLHV
-309 LAVVAIIMVGK
+309 LAVVAIIMIGK

-347 IGEFSFILATLG
+347 IGEFSFILAALG
-359 VSLKLLSL
+359 VSLNLLSL

-383 NSFVFSAIEPVQRWI
+383 NSFIFAAIEPVQKWI
-398 RERSHL
+398 RERSNL

-441 RITKQLMA
+441 RITTSLM
-449 EDIKVVIA
+449 EQNIKVVIA
-457 EENREIVEN
+457 EENREIVEK
-466 LREKGIAAV
+466 LRAKGIAAV
-475 SGMAT
+475 SGVAT
-480 DPGVLIQAHIQHA
+480 EPGVLIQAHIQHA
-493 RLLVLSPM
+493 RLLVISPM

-534 IRRDQIGEVYFAKEE
+534 IRRDNVGAVYYAKEE
-549 MAKNMSNHIL
+549 MAKNISRHIL
-559 NQIQIAH
+559 HQIQMAH
-566 HQAPTKEQTLDTKKR
+566 QHGSAH
-581 TVQCVFSYS
+581 
-590 T
+590 

>member
-13 VGFGLALIF
+13 VGFGIALIF
-22 GYLAVRLRLPPLIGY
+22 GYIAARLRLPPLIGY
-37 LIAGI
+37 LVAGI

-82 LQVRRIALPGA
+82 LLVRRIALPGA
-93 ILQIAVATLLGI
+93 ILQIAVATLLGVA
-105 GVSMIWGWSFGSAL
+105 VSMFWGWSFGSAL
-119 VFGLS
+119 IFGLS

-137 GDRGLLN
+137 SDRGLLD

-168 LPATAALLGG
+168 LPATAVLLGG
-178 EALAGGADDNIWL
+178 HPLAGTDTSQNIWITIGL
-191 TLGITL
+191 TL
-197 LKVVGFIAFMLI
+197 LKVTGFIAFMLI
-209 IGKRLVPMIMQFVAR
+209 IGKRLIPKIMQLVAR

-237 AAVSIAFGAYKIFGV
+237 AAVSIAYGSYAIFGV

-275 EETLPLRE
+275 EETLSLRE

-289 FVAVGM
+289 FVSVGM
-295 LFDPRILVEQPVHV
+295 LFDPKILIEQPLHI
-309 LAVVAIIMVGK
+309 LAVVAIIMIGK
-320 TIAAMALVLFFRYPI
+320 TLAAMALVLFFRYPI

-359 VSLKLLSL
+359 LSL
-367 EGQNLILAG
+367 GLLTPDAQNLILAG
-376 ALISITL
+376 ALFSITL
-383 NSFVFSAIEPVQRWI
+383 NSFVFSAIEPAQRWI

-419 DEVSQDYLRDQ
+419 DEVDQAYLRDQ
-430 VVIVGHGEVGR
+430 VVIIGYGGVGR
-441 RITKQLMA
+441 RISENLMQQN
-449 EDIKVVIA
+449 IKVVIA
-457 EENREIVEN
+457 EENREIVEK
-466 LREKGIAAV
+466 LRDQGMAAV
-475 SGMAT
+475 SGEAT
-480 DPGVLIQAHIQHA
+480 EPYVLIQAHIQHA
-493 RLLVLSPM
+493 RLLVISPM
-501 DILDIHKIVDI
+501 DILDIHRIVDI
-512 AKTLNPEI
+512 AKQLNPEI
-520 QVLVCAESKEEAEV
+520 QVLICAESKEEAAV
-534 IRRDQIGEVYFAKEE
+534 IRDENIGEVFYAKEE
-549 MAKNMSNHIL
+549 MAKNMSHHIL
-559 NQIQIAH
+559 NQIELAH
-566 HQAPTKEQTLDTKKR
+566 QSTLH
-581 TVQCVFSYS
+581 
-590 T
+590 

>member
-13 VGFGLALIF
+13 VGFGLALLF
-22 GYLAVRLRLPPLIGY
+22 GYIAARLRLPPLIGY
-37 LIAGI
+37 LVAGI
-42 IISPNTPGIVADI
+42 LISPNTPGVVGDI
-55 HLANQLAELGVMFL
+55 ALANQLAELGVMFL

-82 LQVRRIALPGA
+82 MQVKRIALPGA

-105 GVSMIWGWSFGSAL
+105 GVSMMWGWSFGSAL
-119 VFGLS
+119 IFGLS

-137 GDRGLLN
+137 GDRGLLE

-161 MVLVLVL
+161 MVLALVL
-168 LPATAALLGG
+168 LPATAVLLGG
-178 EALAGGADDNIWL
+178 QAIEGSNDENIWL

-197 LKVVGFIAFMLI
+197 VKVIGFIAFMLI
-209 IGKRLVPMIMQFVAR
+209 VGKRVVPFIMQLVAR

-237 AAVSIAFGAYKIFGV
+237 AAVSIAFGAYKVFGV

-295 LFDPRILVEQPVHV
+295 LFDPRILLEQPLHV
-309 LAVVAIIMVGK
+309 LAVVGIIMVGK

-347 IGEFSFILATLG
+347 IGEFSFILAALG
-359 VSLKLLSL
+359 VSLGLLSL

-383 NSFVFSAIEPVQRWI
+383 NSFLFSAIEPVQRWI
-398 RERSHL
+398 RERSYL

-410 SGDPLAMLP
+410 SSDPLAMLP

-430 VVIVGHGEVGR
+430 VVLVGHGEVGR
-441 RITKQLMA
+441 RITQTLMQN
-449 EDIKVVIA
+449 DIKVVIA
-457 EENREIVEN
+457 EENREIVER

-475 SGMAT
+475 SGVAT
-480 DPGVLIQAHIQHA
+480 EPSVLIQAHIQHA

-501 DILDIHKIVDI
+501 DIVDIHKIVDI
-512 AKTLNPEI
+512 AKTLNPQI
-520 QVLVCAESKEEAEV
+520 QVLLCAESKEEAEV
-534 IRRDQIGEVYFAKEE
+534 IRRDNIGDVYYAKEE
-549 MAKNMSNHIL
+549 MANNMSDHIL
-559 NQIQIAH
+559 NQIQLAH
-566 HQAPTKEQTLDTKKR
+566 HQAP
-581 TVQCVFSYS
+581 SH
-590 T
+590 

>member
-22 GYLAVRLRLPPLIGY
+22 GYIAARLRLPPLVGY

-42 IISPNTPGIVADI
+42 IISPKTPGIVADLT
-55 HLANQLAELGVMFL
+55 LANQLAELGVMFL
-69 MFGVGMHFSLNDL
+69 MFGVGMHFSLKDL
-82 LQVRRIALPGA
+82 MQVRRIAIPGA
-93 ILQIAVATLLGI
+93 ILQITVATLLGI
-105 GVSMIWGWSFGSAL
+105 AISMAWGWSFGSAL

-137 GDRGLLN
+137 GDRGLLD

-161 MVLVLVL
+161 MVLALVL
-168 LPATAALLGG
+168 LPAMAVLLGG
-178 EALAGGADDNIWL
+178 NALEGSDPDQNIWM
-191 TLGITL
+191 TLGLTL
-197 LKVVGFIAFMLI
+197 LKVTGFIAFMLI
-209 IGKRLVPMIMQFVAR
+209 IGKRLVPKIMQLVVR

-237 AAVSIAFGAYKIFGV
+237 AAISIAYGSYAIFGV

-283 IFAILF
+283 VFSILF
-289 FVAVGM
+289 FVSVGM
-295 LFDPRILVEQPVHV
+295 LFDPKIIIEQPLHI
-309 LAVVAIIMVGK
+309 LAVIGIIMVGK
-320 TIAAMALVLFFRYPI
+320 TLAAMALVLFFRYPL

-359 VSLKLLSL
+359 LSIGLLTL
-367 EGQNLILAG
+367 EAQNLILAG
-376 ALISITL
+376 ALFSISL
-383 NSFVFSAIEPVQRWI
+383 NSLLFSAVEPVQKWI

-441 RITKQLMA
+441 RITKTLMQ
-449 EDIKVVIA
+449 DGIKVVIA

-475 SGMAT
+475 SGSAT
-480 DPGVLIQAHIQHA
+480 EPGVLIQAHIQHA
-493 RLLVLSPM
+493 RLLLISPM
-501 DILDIHKIVDI
+501 DILDIHKIVDT
-512 AKTLNPEI
+512 AKILNPQI
-520 QVLVCAESKEEAEV
+520 QVLVCAENKAEADL
-534 IRRDQIGEVYFAKEE
+534 IRAENLGEVYFAKEE
-549 MAKNMSNHIL
+549 MAKNMSNYIL
-559 NQIQIAH
+559 NQIEIAH
-566 HQAPTKEQTLDTKKR
+566 HQSP
-581 TVQCVFSYS
+581 SH
-590 T
+590 

>member
-13 VGFGLALIF
+13 VGFGMALIF
-22 GYLAVRLRLPPLIGY
+22 GYIAARLRLPPLIGY
-37 LIAGI
+37 LVAGI
-42 IISPNTPGIVADI
+42 IISPNTPGVVGDI
-55 HLANQLAELGVMFL
+55 QLANQLAELGVMFL
-69 MFGVGMHFSLNDL
+69 MFGVGMHFSLKDL

-93 ILQIAVATLLGI
+93 ILQIAVATLLGVA
-105 GVSMIWGWSFGSAL
+105 VSMYWGWSFGSAL
-119 VFGLS
+119 IFGLS

-137 GDRGLLN
+137 GDRGLLD

-161 MVLVLVL
+161 MVLALVL
-168 LPATAALLGG
+168 LPATAVLLGG
-178 EALAGGADDNIWL
+178 QALPGTDTSQSIWV
-191 TLGITL
+191 TIGITL
-197 LKVVGFIAFMLI
+197 LKVTGFIAFMLI

-237 AAVSIAFGAYKIFGV
+237 AAVSIAYGSYAVFGV

-283 IFAILF
+283 IFSILF
-289 FVAVGM
+289 FVSVGM
-295 LFDPRILVEQPVHV
+295 LFDPSILVEAPLKI

-320 TIAAMALVLFFRYPI
+320 TLAAMALVLFFRYPI

-359 VSLKLLSL
+359 LSL
-367 EGQNLILAG
+367 GLLTSDAQNLILAG
-376 ALISITL
+376 ALFSITL

-419 DEVSQDYLRDQ
+419 DEVDQAYLRDQ
-430 VVIVGHGEVGR
+430 VVIIGYGGVGR
-441 RITKQLMA
+441 RISENLMQQN
-449 EDIKVVIA
+449 IKVVIA
-457 EENREIVEN
+457 EENREIVEK
-466 LREKGIAAV
+466 LRAQGRAAV
-475 SGMAT
+475 SGEAT
-480 DPGVLIQAHIQHA
+480 EPNVLIQAHIQHA
-493 RLLVLSPM
+493 RLLVISPM
-501 DILDIHKIVDI
+501 DILDIHRIVDI
-512 AKTLNPEI
+512 SKQLNPEI
-520 QVLVCAESKEEAEV
+520 QVLICAESKEEAV
-534 IRRDQIGEVYFAKEE
+534 IIREENIGEVFYAKEE
-549 MAKNMSNHIL
+549 MAKNMSHHIL
-559 NQIQIAH
+559 NQIELAH
-566 HQAPTKEQTLDTKKR
+566 QTEAH
-581 TVQCVFSYS
+581 
-590 T
+590 

>member
-6 DLIILLA
+6 DLIVLLA
-13 VGFGLALIF
+13 VGFGVALFF
-22 GYLAVRLRLPPLIGY
+22 GYLAARLRLPPLIGY

-42 IISPNTPGIVADI
+42 IISPNTPGIEADI

-82 LQVRRIALPGA
+82 LLVRRIAVPGA
-93 ILQIAVATLLGI
+93 ILQIAVATLLGV
-105 GVSMIWGWSFGSAL
+105 GVSMLWGWSFGSAL

-137 GDRGLLN
+137 GDRGLLD

-168 LPATAALLGG
+168 LPATAVLLGG
-178 EALAGGADDNIWL
+178 KAPEGANGNIWL
-191 TLGITL
+191 TLGLTL
-197 LKVVGFIAFMLI
+197 LKVIGFIAFMLI
-209 IGKRLVPMIMQFVAR
+209 VGKRVVPIIMQFVAR

-237 AAVSIAFGAYKIFGV
+237 AAVSIAYGSYAIFGV

-283 IFAILF
+283 IFSILF
-289 FVAVGM
+289 FVSVGM
-295 LFDPRILVEQPVHV
+295 LFDPHILVERPLHI
-309 LAVVAIIMVGK
+309 LAVIAIIMIGK
-320 TIAAMALVLFFRYPI
+320 TLAAMALVLFFRYPL

-359 VSLKLLSL
+359 VSLGLLSL
-367 EGQNLILAG
+367 EAQNLILAG
-376 ALISITL
+376 ALFSITL
-383 NSFVFSAIEPVQRWI
+383 NSFIFSAIEPVQRWI

-419 DEVSQDYLRDQ
+419 DEVDQAYLRDQ
-430 VVIVGHGEVGR
+430 VVIVGYGGVGR
-441 RITKQLMA
+441 RITENLIN
-449 EDIKVVIA
+449 ENIKVVIA
-457 EENREIVEN
+457 EENREIVEK
-466 LREKGIAAV
+466 LRQSNIAAV
-475 SGMAT
+475 SGVAT
-480 DPGVLIQAHIQHA
+480 EPGVLIQAHIMHA
-493 RLLVLSPM
+493 RLLVISPM
-501 DILDIHKIVDI
+501 DILDIHRIVAI
-512 AKTLNPEI
+512 AKQLNPQI
-520 QVLVCAESKEEAEV
+520 QVLICAESKEEAAV
-534 IRRDQIGEVYFAKEE
+534 IRDENIGEVFYAKEE
-549 MAKNMSNHIL
+549 MAKNMSHHIL
-559 NQIQIAH
+559 NQIELAH
-566 HQAPTKEQTLDTKKR
+566 Q
-581 TVQCVFSYS
+581 S
-590 T
+590 TIH

>member
-13 VGFGLALIF
+13 VGFGMALIF
-22 GYLAVRLRLPPLIGY
+22 GYIAARLRLPPLIGY

-42 IISPNTPGIVADI
+42 IISPNTPGIVGDI

-105 GVSMIWGWSFGSAL
+105 GVSMYWGWSFGSAL
-119 VFGLS
+119 IFGLS

-137 GDRGLLN
+137 GDRGLLD

-161 MVLVLVL
+161 MVLALVL
-168 LPATAALLGG
+168 LPATAMLLGG
-178 EALAGGADDNIWL
+178 HALPGTDTSQSIWL
-191 TLGITL
+191 TIGITL
-197 LKVVGFIAFMLI
+197 LKVTGFIAFMLI

-224 LGSRELFTLTVVA
+224 LGSLELFTLTVVA
-237 AAVSIAFGAYKIFGV
+237 AAVSIAYGSYAVFGV

-283 IFAILF
+283 IFSILF
-289 FVAVGM
+289 FVSVGM
-295 LFDPRILVEQPVHV
+295 LFDPSILIEEPLRIL
-309 LAVVAIIMVGK
+309 AVIAIIMVGK
-320 TIAAMALVLFFRYPI
+320 TLAAIALVLFFRYPI

-359 VSLKLLSL
+359 LSL
-367 EGQNLILAG
+367 GLLTPDAQNLILAG
-376 ALISITL
+376 ALFSITL

-410 SGDPLAMLP
+410 SADPLAMLP
-419 DEVSQDYLRDQ
+419 DEVDQAYLRDQ
-430 VVIVGHGEVGR
+430 VVIIGYGGVGR
-441 RITKQLMA
+441 RISENLIQQN
-449 EDIKVVIA
+449 IKVVIA
-457 EENREIVEN
+457 EENREIVEK
-466 LREKGIAAV
+466 LRSQGIAAV
-475 SGMAT
+475 SGEAT
-480 DPGVLIQAHIQHA
+480 EPNVLIQAHIQHA
-493 RLLVLSPM
+493 RLLVISPM
-501 DILDIHKIVDI
+501 DILDIHRIVDI
-512 AKTLNPEI
+512 SKQLNPEI
-520 QVLVCAESKEEAEV
+520 QVLICAESKEEAAV
-534 IRRDQIGEVYFAKEE
+534 IREEQLGEVFYAKEE
-549 MAKNMSNHIL
+549 MAKNMSHHIL
-559 NQIQIAH
+559 NQIELAH
-566 HQAPTKEQTLDTKKR
+566 QYPAH
-581 TVQCVFSYS
+581 
-590 T
+590 

>member
-6 DLIILLA
+6 ELIILLA
-13 VGFGLALIF
+13 VGFSLALVF
-22 GYLAVRLRLPPLIGY
+22 GYIAARLRLPPLMGY
-37 LIAGI
+37 LIAGV

-82 LQVRRIALPGA
+82 MQVRRIALPGA
-93 ILQIAVATLLGI
+93 VLQIAVATLLGV
-105 GVSMIWGWSFGSAL
+105 GVSMMWGWSFGSAL
-119 VFGLS
+119 IFGLS

-137 GDRGLLN
+137 GDRGLLD

-161 MVLVLVL
+161 MVLALVL
-168 LPATAALLGG
+168 LPATAVLLGG
-178 EALAGGADDNIWL
+178 QAIDNASDENIWL
-191 TLGITL
+191 TLGLTL
-197 LKVVGFIAFMLI
+197 LKVSGFIAFMLI
-209 IGKRLVPMIMQFVAR
+209 VGKRLVPFIMQIVAR

-283 IFAILF
+283 IFSILF

-295 LFDPRILVEQPVHV
+295 LFDPRILIEEPLHV
-309 LAVVAIIMVGK
+309 LAVVGIIMVGK
-320 TIAAMALVLFFRYPI
+320 TIAAMALVLFFRYPL

-359 VSLKLLSL
+359 VSLQLLSL

-383 NSFVFSAIEPVQRWI
+383 NSFVFSAIEPVQNWI
-398 RERSHL
+398 RERSYL

-410 SGDPLAMLP
+410 SSDPLAMLP

-441 RITKQLMA
+441 RITQNLMA
-449 EDIKVVIA
+449 ENIKVVIA
-457 EENREIVEN
+457 EENREIVED

-475 SGMAT
+475 SGIAT
-480 DPGVLIQAHIQHA
+480 EAGVLIQAHIQHA

-520 QVLVCAESKEEAEV
+520 QVLVCAESKAEAEV
-534 IRRDQIGEVYFAKEE
+534 IRKDNIGEVYFAKEE
-549 MAKNMSNHIL
+549 MAKNMSNYIL
-559 NQIQIAH
+559 NQIEIAH
-566 HQAPTKEQTLDTKKR
+566 HQPPTH
-581 TVQCVFSYS
+581 
-590 T
+590 

>member
-13 VGFGLALIF
+13 VGFGMALIF
-22 GYLAVRLRLPPLIGY
+22 GYIAARLRLPPLIGY

-42 IISPNTPGIVADI
+42 IISPNTPGIVGDI

-105 GVSMIWGWSFGSAL
+105 GVSMYWGWSFGSAL
-119 VFGLS
+119 IFGLS

-137 GDRGLLN
+137 GDRGLLD

-161 MVLVLVL
+161 MVLALVL
-168 LPATAALLGG
+168 LPATAVLLGG
-178 EALAGGADDNIWL
+178 HALPGTDTSQSIWL
-191 TLGITL
+191 TIGITL
-197 LKVVGFIAFMLI
+197 LKVTGFIAFMLI

-237 AAVSIAFGAYKIFGV
+237 AAVSIAYGSYAVFGV

-283 IFAILF
+283 IFSILF
-289 FVAVGM
+289 FVSVGM
-295 LFDPRILVEQPVHV
+295 LFDPSILIEEPLRIL
-309 LAVVAIIMVGK
+309 AVIAIIMVGK
-320 TIAAMALVLFFRYPI
+320 TLAAIALVLFFRYPI

-359 VSLKLLSL
+359 LSL
-367 EGQNLILAG
+367 GLLTPDAQNLILAG
-376 ALISITL
+376 ALFSITL

-410 SGDPLAMLP
+410 SADPLAILP
-419 DEVSQDYLRDQ
+419 DEVDQAYLRDQ
-430 VVIVGHGEVGR
+430 VVIIGYGGVGR
-441 RITKQLMA
+441 RISENLIQQN
-449 EDIKVVIA
+449 IKVVIA
-457 EENREIVEN
+457 EENREIVEK
-466 LREKGIAAV
+466 LRSQGIAAV
-475 SGMAT
+475 SGEAT
-480 DPGVLIQAHIQHA
+480 EPNVLIQAHIQHA
-493 RLLVLSPM
+493 RLLVISPM
-501 DILDIHKIVDI
+501 DILDIHRIVDI
-512 AKTLNPEI
+512 SKQLNPEI
-520 QVLVCAESKEEAEV
+520 QVLICAESKEEAAV
-534 IRRDQIGEVYFAKEE
+534 IRQENLGEVFYAKEE
-549 MAKNMSNHIL
+549 MAKNMSHHIL
-559 NQIQIAH
+559 NQIELAH
-566 HQAPTKEQTLDTKKR
+566 QSPAH
-581 TVQCVFSYS
+581 
-590 T
+590 

>member
-22 GYLAVRLRLPPLIGY
+22 GYIAARLRLPPLIGY
-37 LIAGI
+37 LIAGV
-42 IISPNTPGIVADI
+42 IISPNTPGIVGDI

-82 LQVRRIALPGA
+82 MQVRRIALPGA

-105 GVSMIWGWSFGSAL
+105 GVSMLWGWEFGSAL

-137 GDRGLLN
+137 ADRGLLE

-161 MVLVLVL
+161 MVLALVL
-168 LPATAALLGG
+168 LPATAVLLGG
-178 EALAGGADDNIWL
+178 QALAGAADENIWT

-197 LKVVGFIAFMLI
+197 LKVAGFIAFMLI

-237 AAVSIAFGAYKIFGV
+237 AAISIAFGAYKVFGV

-283 IFAILF
+283 IFSILF
-289 FVAVGM
+289 FVSVGM
-295 LFDPRILVEQPVHV
+295 LFDPRILVEQPLHV
-309 LAVVAIIMVGK
+309 LAVVGIILVGK

-359 VSLKLLSL
+359 VSLQLLSI

-383 NSFVFSAIEPVQRWI
+383 NSFVFSAIEPVQHWI
-398 RERSHL
+398 RERSSL

-430 VVIVGHGEVGR
+430 VVMIGHGEVGR
-441 RITKQLMA
+441 RVTKSLM
-449 EDIKVVIA
+449 DKNIKVVIA

-466 LREKGIAAV
+466 LRAKGIAAV
-475 SGMAT
+475 SGVAT
-480 DPGVLIQAHIQHA
+480 EPSVLIQAHIQHA
-493 RLLVLSPM
+493 RLLAISPM

-534 IRRDQIGEVYFAKEE
+534 IRRDNIGAVYYAKEE
-549 MAKNMSNHIL
+549 MAKNMSRHIL
-559 NQIQIAH
+559 HQIEIAH
-566 HQAPTKEQTLDTKKR
+566 QHP
-581 TVQCVFSYS
+581 SS
-590 T
+590 H